1 MTSLPPIPV
10 AAPFLG
16 DREHQYVLDA
26 LQSGWVSS
34 VGPYVDAF
42 EKGFAR
48 YVRTRNAVSVSSG
61 TVALHL
67 ALHTLGVGPGDE
79 VIVPEMTFA
88 ATAHAVLMVGATPV
102 LVDADPDTWCIDP
115 RAIEK
120 AISPRTRVLLP
131 VHLYGH
137 PCDMTAIGKLARSH
151 DLKVIEDAAQGLG
164 ASWNS
169 QPLGSFGDAACFSF
183 FGNKLIT
190 TGEGGMV
197 VTNDDALGARLR
209 SLHAHGIDPKR
220 RYFHAELAFNYRMTN
235 LQAALGV
242 AQLEQIDEFVAKK
255 RQIYGW
261 YHERLVGRG
270 GLVLNPSLDESS
282 YWMTC
287 VVLPSHLDR
296 SLVTARL
303 AARGI
308 ESRPFFVPMSQLP
321 HLSACRRV
329 SARGDDRCDVA
340 AHLAVQGLNLPSG
353 CATSECD
360 VDRVCSVLL
369 DLACG

>member
-1 MTSLPPIPV
+1 LT
-10 AAPFLG
+10 
-16 DREHQYVLDA
+16 
-26 LQSGWVSS
+26 
-34 VGPYVDAF
+34 
-42 EKGFAR
+42 
-48 YVRTRNAVSVSSG
+48 
-61 TVALHL
+61 
-67 ALHTLGVGPGDE
+67 LHTLGIGPGDE
-79 VIVPEMTFA
+79 VIIPDLTFA

-102 LVDADPDTWCIDP
+102 LVDADPVSWCADP

-120 AISPRTRVLLP
+120 AISPRTRLLLP

-137 PCDMTAIGKLARSH
+137 PCDMTAISDIARSH
-151 DLKVIEDAAQGLG
+151 DLKVVEDAAQGLG
-164 ASWNS
+164 ATWNG
-169 QPLGSFGDAACFSF
+169 QPLGSFGHAACFSF

-197 VTNDDALGARLR
+197 VTSDDAFGARLR
-209 SLHAHGIDPKR
+209 LLHAHGVDPKR

-242 AQLEQIDEFVAKK
+242 AQLEQIHELVAMK
-255 RQIYGW
+255 RKIFGW
-261 YHERLVGRG
+261 YHERLAGRG
-270 GLVLNPSLDESS
+270 GLVLNPRLDESS

-287 VVLPSHLDR
+287 VVLPPHLDR
-296 SLVTARL
+296 ATVTARL
-303 AARGI
+303 SARGI

-321 HLSACRRV
+321 HLAGFRRV

-340 AHLAVQGLNLPSG
+340 AHLSVQGLNLPSG
-353 CATSECD
+353 CATSEGD